1 MSEELERRLR
11 QEDLAFFAYSPP
23 ETGPAELYDLEDDP
37 REERNIADSRAEL
50 VNRLIRTIE
59 GLYSQARKRTALKPE
74 IDEDLKE
81 QLRALG
87 YIK

>member
-1 MSEELERRLR
+1 LK
-11 QEDLAFFAYSPP
+11 
-23 ETGPAELYDLEDDP
+23 DDP
-37 REERNIADSRAEL
+37 REELNIADNRAAL

-59 GLYSQARKRTALKPE
+59 VLYSQARKRRSLKPE